1 MSRYVLLLLAVVA
14 TPALAAGE
22 PAAKPLRKRDPDAVR
37 CVRTEITGYLART
50 QKICMTNREWEQAR
64 DDARRMQTQ
73 TCADQTRCAG
83 N

>member
-1 MSRYVLLLLAVVA
+1 MVRRVILCLLAVTA
-14 TPALAAGE
+14 TPA
-22 PAAKPLRKRDPDAVR
+22 PAAEKPARSARTLDPDAMR
-37 CVRTEITGYLART
+37 CVRTPITGYLART
-50 QKICMTNREWEQAR
+50 QRLCMTNREWEQAR

>member
-1 MSRYVLLLLAVVA
+1 MSRRVILALALVA
-14 TPALAAGE
+14 TPGLAADK
-22 PAAKPLRKRDPDAVR
+22 PAKAPRKLDPDAVR

-83 N
+83 S